1 MESGQELALQADRHL
16 YWMSLI
22 DSLADVLD
30 AHGVCAA
37 VARSLSEFLSTR
49 VIVALADPSLE
60 QHDIWISYLGKDFY
74 QTRWNRC
81 TELLEYISGKGQPF
95 IIDAMDDQLDCFR
108 SSELW
113 SFASEQIV
121 ASPIPYPGSN
131 DNAKPYGAI
140 FIVDPPDVM
149 DFELVHIGFI
159 ASQISV
165 YLDRAFLRQKTDR
178 QEVEFGLLSDISN
191 SITSSLDLDDIA
203 AVVADAARRAIGTDQ
218 VGIGL
223 LDSSRKRLKFV
234 RGIMDPRLQAL
245 PDLEVKL
252 GEGIAGWVALHKEPT
267 IVNDV
272 YSDDRFFQEFDIVTG
287 FRTDSILC
295 VPLFIEDDVI
305 GVLEAVNK
313 THGTFDD
320 NDLRLLQA
328 ITGPLA
334 IAIQNARL
342 HERVITEKRRVEMI
356 FSSMSEGMLTADHHG
371 KITATN
377 TSLNTLLEY
386 ESSDLIGS
394 DITEVIKTQ
403 LPGFS
408 EFVDLVLVNVKQFQ
422 QLICD
427 IEQRSGAYV
436 PVIVSGAGIR
446 HQGDDVDEMVFVF
459 SDLTQIR
466 EIERMRDDFFNNI
479 VHELHTPLATI
490 LMYARLLIQGKAD
503 DDKQKA
509 SRFLEI
515 IEQESNRLQ
524 ILVRQMLHLAKIQA
538 TEIETIED
546 SSLPNLVFDQ
556 LIPPLS
562 AHAVEKGIEFNV
574 VLEED
579 LPPIQGDE
587 ETIYMILKNLIENA
601 IKFTPSGAVSVEAH
615 LEDDAHSEG
624 GWVSISV
631 KDSGIGIPREG
642 MPNLFSR
649 FFRAQTAVEQGI
661 AGTGLGLYMVKEG
674 LDYCGGTIDVTSE
687 PGVGTE
693 FIVRIPIA

>member
-1 MESGQELALQADRHL
+1 MESGQELTIQADRQL
-16 YWMSLI
+16 FWMRLI

-49 VIVALADPSLE
+49 VIVALRDPSLE
-60 QHDIWISYLGKDFY
+60 QHDIWISSPGKDFY
-74 QTRWNRC
+74 QTRWHRC
-81 TELLEYISGKGQPF
+81 YDLLDHLLDRGEP
-95 IIDAMDDQLDCFR
+95 IILDARDDQLECFR

-113 SFASEQIV
+113 PFASDHIM
-121 ASPIPYPGSN
+121 ASPIPYPTSGSIEHV
-131 DNAKPYGAI
+131 YGAI
-140 FIVDPPDVM
+140 FILDPVEGT
-149 DFELVHIGFI
+149 DFELVHLGFI
-159 ASQISV
+159 ASQVTV

-178 QEVEFGLLSDISN
+178 QEVEFGLISDISN
-191 SITSSLDLDDIA
+191 SITSSLDLNDIA
-203 AVVADAARRAIGTDQ
+203 SVVADAARRAIGTDHIS
-218 VGIGL
+218 IGL
-223 LDSSRKRLKFV
+223 IDASGERLSFI
-234 RGIMDPRLQAL
+234 RGIMDPRLQTL
-245 PDLEVKL
+245 PDLQVKV
-252 GEGIAGWVALHKEPT
+252 GEGISGWVAQNREPA

-272 YSDDRFFQEFDIVTG
+272 YGDDRFYQEFDTLTG

-313 THGTFDD
+313 TRGSFDE
-320 NDLRLLQA
+320 NDLRLIQA
-328 ITGPLA
+328 FTGPLA

-342 HERVITEKRRVEMI
+342 HDSVITEKRRVETI
-356 FSSMSEGMLTADHHG
+356 FASMSEGMLTANRHG
-371 KITATN
+371 KITAAN
-377 TSLNTLLEY
+377 DALNTLLEY
-386 ESSDLIGS
+386 EDTELIGRNL
-394 DITEVIKTQ
+394 TEVVRTQ
-403 LPGFS
+403 LPGFR
-408 EFVDLVLVNVKQFQ
+408 EFIDLVIVNVKQFQ

-427 IEQRSGAYV
+427 VEKQSGGYV
-436 PVIVSGAGIR
+436 PVIISGAGIR
-446 HQGDDVDEMVFVF
+446 YQGDDVDEMVFVF

-538 TEIETIED
+538 TELHRIED
-546 SSLPNLVFDQ
+546 SSSPNLVFDQ

-562 AHAVEKGIEFNV
+562 EHAMEKGIEFKV
-574 VLEED
+574 IVEQD

-601 IKFTPSGAVSVEAH
+601 IKFTPSGTVSVEAH
-615 LEDDAHSEG
+615 LEDEARSENA
-624 GWVSISV
+624 WVSFSI
-631 KDSGIGIPREG
+631 KDSGIGIPPEG
-642 MPNLFSR
+642 IPNLFSR
-649 FFRAQTAVEQGI
+649 FYRAQTAVEQGI

-674 LDYCGGTIDVTSE
+674 LDYCGGTIEVTSE
-687 PGVGTE
+687 PGVGTT
-693 FIVRIPIA
+693 FLIRMPVA